1 MKKWKKPVLKI
12 VKKDILKKIKPKS
25 SCLDSQ
31 NKTDVAFV
39 NNKNDIRK

>member
-25 SCLDSQ
+25 SCLDTQ
-31 NKTDVAFV
+31 NKTDTSLE
-39 NNKNDIRK
+39 NKNNL